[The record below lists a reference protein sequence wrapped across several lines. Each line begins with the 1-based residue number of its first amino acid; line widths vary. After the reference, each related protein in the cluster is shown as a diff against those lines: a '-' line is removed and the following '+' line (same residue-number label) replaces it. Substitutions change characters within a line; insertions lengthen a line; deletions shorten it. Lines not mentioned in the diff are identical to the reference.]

1 MEKMNS
7 NELKNELME
16 VTGGAAET
24 DLVPVKEKSSELIP
38 KPDSETIT
46 CMLCRKNFN
55 VPKYERIS
63 GVAMMGAILAGA
75 ALAAKEH
82 KKIESCY
89 VCPECV
95 KKFRLAQFH

>member
-7 NELKNELME
+7 NELENELME

-46 CMLCRKNFN
+46 CIVCNKKYPSAAGE
-55 VPKYERIS
+55 VPKGYS
-63 GVAMMGAILAGA
+63 
-75 ALAAKEH
+75 
-82 KKIESCY
+82 Y
-89 VCPECV
+89 VCNKCRECMR
-95 KKFRLAQFH
+95 KELPSQITK